1 LNIGFQAT
9 DGEHESTDLK
19 KMKAYREKLVEIG
32 KSGARNAAGALSEM
46 LFEEV
51 ALDIS
56 DVHILPPQ
64 QVQSIYDTPDQ
75 ATLGI
80 YMELSG
86 EESCDFLLAFEES
99 EGREIAAVMSMED
112 SPESLEPDV
121 VGEALTELGNIVIG
135 SFINAIADSLSVMLI
150 PTPPNLTM
158 DFFDSII
165 DRFLIKQSINTD
177 LSIIF
182 VTTFKRM
189 EKTVNGAL
197 IVFAGKEFLNNIPS

>member
-1 LNIGFQAT
+1 MNIGFQAA
-9 DGEHESTDLK
+9 DDESESPDLK
-19 KMKAYREKLVEIG
+19 KMRSYREKLVDIG
-32 KSGARNAAGALSEM
+32 KSGAHNAAGALSEM

-51 ALDIS
+51 ALDVS
-56 DVHILPPQ
+56 DVHILPPR

-121 VGEALTELGNIVIG
+121 VSEALTELGNIVIG
-135 SFINAIADSLSVMLI
+135 SFINAIADSLSVRLL
-150 PTPPNLTM
+150 PTPPNLIM

-189 EKTVNGAL
+189 EKIVNGAL

>member
-1 LNIGFQAT
+1 MNTGFQAI
-9 DGEHESTDLK
+9 DCEHESPDLK
-19 KMKAYREKLVEIG
+19 KMKAYREKLIEIG
-32 KSGARNAAGALSEM
+32 KRGAHNAASALSEM

-51 ALDIS
+51 TLDIS

-64 QVQSIYDTPDQ
+64 QVQNIYDTPDQ

-86 EESCDFLLAFEES
+86 ESSCDFLLAFEES

-112 SPESLEPDV
+112 SPENLEPDV

-135 SFINAIADSLSVMLI
+135 SFINAIADSLSVMLM

-189 EKTVNGAL
+189 GKTVNGAL
-197 IVFAGKEFLNNIPS
+197 IVFAGKEFLSNIPS

>member
-1 LNIGFQAT
+1 LNIGFQAN
-9 DGEHESTDLK
+9 GEHESTDLK

-165 DRFLIKQSINTD
+165 DKFLIKQSINTD

-182 VTTFKRM
+182 VTTFKGWR
-189 EKTVNGAL
+189 K
-197 IVFAGKEFLNNIPS
+197 P